1 MYFAVFSRD
10 NFKSPQKFLI
20 GGKLKMTA
28 NVKIAAKSTLPACPV
43 GDWLHTENCL
53 KTKSTGFYSDAS

>member
-10 NFKSPQKFLI
+10 NFKRPQKFLI

-28 NVKIAAKSTLPACPV
+28 NVKIAAKSTFRLARWGIGC
-43 GDWLHTENCL
+43 TL
-53 KTKSTGFYSDAS
+53 KIV